1 MNTWKRRIAVAG
13 AVIIISLMFIADIP
27 YLSKKL
33 VPEAQAFRGRGAA
46 FVVGYAVGS
55 RHSAPAAAAAPAP
68 APVIINVL
76 PAAPAPDAASQQ
88 QSATAQQQSVTA
100 QQQSATAQQ
109 QSATAQ
115 QQAAAS
121 GKSLPLGTVVSA
133 LPPGCTPSTVGGVN
147 YYYCGGNFYQAMY
160 QGSTLVYVTTQPK

>member
-1 MNTWKRRIAVAG
+1 MKPICKVAG

-55 RHSAPAAAAAPAP
+55 RHSAPAPAAAPAP
-68 APVIINVL
+68 APVIINVP
-76 PAAPAPDAASQQ
+76 PAAPAPDAAS
-88 QSATAQQQSVTA
+88 
-100 QQQSATAQQ
+100 QQ

>member
-1 MNTWKRRIAVAG
+1 MKPICKVAG

-55 RHSAPAAAAAPAP
+55 RHSAPAPAAAPAP
-68 APVIINVL
+68 APVIINVP

-88 QSATAQQQSVTA
+88 QSATA

>member
-1 MNTWKRRIAVAG
+1 MKTICKIAG
-13 AVIIISLMFIADIP
+13 AAIIISLMFIADIP

-68 APVIINVL
+68 APVIINVP

-88 QSATAQQQSVTA
+88 QSATAQQQSATA